1 MAIKSNTG
9 STVMMEQIKKITPI
23 LQLQSSQISTEQI
36 YKDMMSFESS
46 MDEMMVTGKVMNEV
60 LNKNM
65 GNDIQSDQAVDSM
78 LNKLKLE
85 RLDEIQNNL
94 NGDNR

>member
-23 LQLQSSQISTEQI
+23 LQ
-36 YKDMMSFESS
+36 
-46 MDEMMVTGKVMNEV
+46 
-60 LNKNM
+60 
-65 GNDIQSDQAVDSM
+65 SDQAVDSM

-85 RLDEIQNNL
+85 RLDEI
-94 NGDNR
+94 

>member
-23 LQLQSSQISTEQI
+23 LQMQSSQIPTEQI
-36 YKDMMSFESS
+36 YKDMVSFEQS
-46 MDEMMVTGKVMNEV
+46 MDEIMVTGKVMDEV
-60 LNKNM
+60 LNKNV

-85 RLDEIQNNL
+85 RLDEI
-94 NGDNR
+94 